1 MANKKTDTNFKKD
14 SNSFKKN
21 EQKKKKRSFTS
32 QKKYKWLMNILQDIQ
47 KIKWMHNN

>member
-21 EQKKKKRSFTS
+21 EQKKKKRIIYFTEE
-32 QKKYKWLMNILQDIQ
+32 IQ
-47 KIKWMHNN
+47 MVNEYFTRYSKNKVNA